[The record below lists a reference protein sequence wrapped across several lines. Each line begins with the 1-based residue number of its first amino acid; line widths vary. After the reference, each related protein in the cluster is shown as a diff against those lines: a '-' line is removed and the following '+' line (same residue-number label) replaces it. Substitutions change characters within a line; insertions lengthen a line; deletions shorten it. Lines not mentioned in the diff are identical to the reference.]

1 MDQPTVEDNSNEVM
15 IDFPTSKDAPRM
27 SIFGDLDVTGVDDD
41 PFSVKDGVYR
51 TRLADVKIMDREQD
65 GGKNFSFSYKIEDTD
80 AGIYNGRRVQAFFV
94 MPNLAAYPAGTK
106 ITDLDEDDQ
115 QKVLRLR
122 NHIRLA
128 FGLSEDQ
135 ISGFDPKQDGIGS
148 IVYCTVKTNPD
159 KEDPDKKYVNIT
171 KVESERSF
179 EEKMAESES
188 AFNTEF

>member
-1 MDQPTVEDNSNEVM
+1 
-15 IDFPTSKDAPRM
+15 M

-41 PFSVKDGVYR
+41 PFAVKDGVYR
-51 TRLADVKIMDREQD
+51 TKLVDVKIMDRDD

-94 MPNLAAYPAGTK
+94 MPSLAAYPAGTK

-128 FGLSEDQ
+128 FDLAEEQ
-135 ISGFDPKQDGIGS
+135 ISSFDPKQDGIGQV
-148 IVYCTVKTNPD
+148 VYCTVKTNPD
-159 KEDPDKKYVNIT
+159 KENPEKKYVNIT
-171 KVESERSF
+171 KVESEASF
-179 EEKMAESES
+179 NAKMADSANGFGSE
-188 AFNTEF
+188 F